1 VADLAAEITARSRK
15 IKKQDRLGLD
25 KPDWYYDQK
34 MLGMAVYVDL
44 FTCDLKKLEAK
55 IPYLKSLGIN
65 HLNLMLL
72 YKSLDSNS
80 KCIT

>member
-1 VADLAAEITARSRK
+1 
-15 IKKQDRLGLD
+15 
-25 KPDWYYDQK
+25 